1 MAEVQNAFVIIQ
13 EIFDLFTIVIL
24 SFIISRENWE
34 QGSFIKRMI
43 LPCVYFQNEYQV
55 WLPGNRER
63 SHEEINY
70 EPYMN
75 ELSNLTFS
83 VPENQLFLE
92 LNLSKT
98 TQDPGFEDITEC
110 SDIYVINPVKDYSKD
125 SIREFSIQQAQ
136 ICDRQSYQFSGLRT
150 VVNQV

>member
-13 EIFDLFTIVIL
+13 EIFDLFTILIL

-34 QGSFIKRMI
+34 QSSFIKRMI
-43 LPCVYFQNEYQV
+43 LPCVYFQNEYQI

-70 EPYMN
+70 EPYMS

-92 LNLSKT
+92 LNLAKT
-98 TQDPGFEDITEC
+98 MQDPDFED
-110 SDIYVINPVKDYSKD
+110 
-125 SIREFSIQQAQ
+125 
-136 ICDRQSYQFSGLRT
+136 
-150 VVNQV
+150 